1 MKLNKYYD
9 DLKDSYLFHTV
20 AVKTAEYAA
29 KHPDKKIIKL
39 GIGDVTRPLPATCV
53 EAMKAACDEQLT
65 VAGFKGYGPYEG
77 FDFLREAISSY
88 YAERGT
94 SVAAREIFVSDGA
107 KSDIGNILDLF
118 DRDNTVLV
126 PDPVYPV
133 YVDTNIMCGRK
144 VVYANAGEENGFL
157 PMPDENVSADLIYI
171 CSPNNPTG
179 AAYSREAL
187 KEWVRYAKEKNAVIL
202 YDAAY
207 EAFVTDP
214 ALARSIYEVD
224 GARECAIEFCSFS
237 KNAGFTGVRCGW
249 CVLPDELAVGG
260 KKLAAMWLRRQST
273 RYNGTPYII
282 QRGAEA
288 ALTGTGQAQIKENLD
303 YYKYNADIIGKG
315 LDSLGIYYTGGVN
328 SPYIWMKCPDGMGS
342 WEFFDLLLDECQV
355 VGTPGEGFGECG
367 KGFFRLTSFGT
378 HESTAEA
385 TERIKAKFGK

>member
-20 AVKTAEYAA
+20 AVKTAEYA
-29 KHPDKKIIKL
+29 KTHPDKKIIKL
-39 GIGDVTRPLPATCV
+39 GIGDVTRPLPAACV

-77 FDFLREAISSY
+77 FDFLREAIADY
-88 YAERGT
+88 YAERGV
-94 SVAAREIFVSDGA
+94 SVAAHEIFVSDGA

-133 YVDTNIMCGRK
+133 YVDTNVMCGRK
-144 VVYANAGEENGFL
+144 VLYARADEKNGFL
-157 PMPDENVSADLIYI
+157 PMPDEAVSADLIYI

-179 AAYSREAL
+179 AAYTKEAL
-187 KEWVRYAKEKNAVIL
+187 KEWVKYAKEHNALIL

-214 ALARSIYEVD
+214 ALARSIYEID
-224 GARECAIEFCSFS
+224 GARDCSIEFCSFS
-237 KNAGFTGVRCGW
+237 KNAGFTGVRCGY
-249 CVLPDELAVGG
+249 CILPDGLVVNG
-260 KKLAAMWLRRQST
+260 KKLSDMWLRRQST
-273 RYNGTPYII
+273 RYNGAPYII
-282 QRGAEA
+282 QRGAA
-288 ALTGTGQAQIKENLD
+288 AVFSKEGQAQAAENLA
-303 YYKYNADIIGKG
+303 YYKKNAQTIGKC
-315 LDSLGIYYTGGVN
+315 LDGLGIYYTGGVN
-328 SPYIWMKCPDGMGS
+328 SPYIWLKCPDNMGS

-367 KGFFRLTSFGT
+367 KGFFRLTSFNT
-378 HESTAEA
+378 HENTAEA
-385 TERIKAKFGK
+385 AERITRRFAK

>member
-20 AVKTAEYAA
+20 AVKTAEYV
-29 KHPDKKIIKL
+29 KKNPDKRIIKL
-39 GIGDVTRPLPATCV
+39 GIGDVTRPLPAACV
-53 EAMKAACDEQLT
+53 EAMKNACDEQLT
-65 VAGFKGYGPYEG
+65 AGGFRGYGPYEG
-77 FDFLREAISSY
+77 FDFLREAIAAY
-88 YAERGT
+88 YARRKTRVG
-94 SVAAREIFVSDGA
+94 AHEIYVSDGA

-144 VVYANAGEENGFL
+144 VIYADAGEENGFL
-157 PMPDENVSADLIYI
+157 PMPDDSVAADLIYI

-179 AAYSREAL
+179 AAYTREAL
-187 KEWVRYAKEKNAVIL
+187 KEWVKYAKEHNALIL

-207 EAFVTDP
+207 EAFVTDN
-214 ALARSIYEVD
+214 ALARSLYETD

-237 KNAGFTGVRCGW
+237 KNAGFTGERCGY
-249 CVLPDELAVGG
+249 CVLPDELTVNG
-260 KKLAAMWLRRQST
+260 KKLADMWLRRQST

-288 ALTGTGQAQIKENLD
+288 ALTDEGQAQIKENLD
-303 YYKYNADIIGKG
+303 YYKKNADMIGNC
-315 LDSLGIYYTGGVN
+315 LDDLGIYYTGGVN
-328 SPYIWMKCPDGMGS
+328 SPYIWLKCPDNMGS
-342 WEFFDLLLDECQV
+342 WEFFDLLLNECQV

-367 KGFFRLTSFGT
+367 KGYFRLTSFNT
-378 HESTAEA
+378 HENTVEA
-385 TERIKAKFGK
+385 AERIRARFGK

>member
-1 MKLNKYYD
+1 MKLNKFYD

-20 AVKTAEYAA
+20 ATKTAEYA
-29 KHPDKKIIKL
+29 KQNPDKKIIKL
-39 GIGDVTRPLPATCV
+39 GIGDVTRPLPAACI

-77 FDFLREAISSY
+77 FDFLREAISAY
-88 YAERGT
+88 YAQRGT
-94 SVAAREIFVSDGA
+94 KVGAHEIYVSDGA

-144 VVYANAGEENGFL
+144 VIYADAGEENGFL
-157 PMPDENVSADLIYI
+157 PMPDDSVAADLIYI

-179 AAYSREAL
+179 AAYDREAL
-187 KEWVRYAKEKNAVIL
+187 KEWVRYARERGAIIL

-207 EAFVTDP
+207 EAFVTDNS
-214 ALARSIYEVD
+214 LARSIYEID

-237 KNAGFTGVRCGW
+237 KNAGFTGERCGYA
-249 CVLPDELAVGG
+249 VLPDELVVDG
-260 KKLAAMWLRRQST
+260 KKLADMWLRRQST

-282 QRGAEA
+282 QRGAAA
-288 ALTGTGQAQIKENLD
+288 ALTDIGQAQINENLD
-303 YYKYNADIIGKG
+303 YYKKNADVIGKC
-315 LDSLGIYYTGGVN
+315 LDGLGIYYTGGVN
-328 SPYIWMKCPDGMGS
+328 SPYIWLKCPDNMGS
-342 WEFFDLLLDECQV
+342 WEFFDLLLHECQV
-355 VGTPGEGFGECG
+355 VGTPGEGFGKCG
-367 KGFFRLTSFGT
+367 KGYFRLTSFNT
-378 HESTAEA
+378 HENTAEA

>member
-1 MKLNKYYD
+1 MKLNKFYD

-20 AVKTAEYAA
+20 ATKTAEYA
-29 KHPDKKIIKL
+29 KQNPDKKIIKL
-39 GIGDVTRPLPATCV
+39 GIGDVTRPLPAACI

-77 FDFLREAISSY
+77 FDFLREAISAY
-88 YAERGT
+88 YAKRGT
-94 SVAAREIFVSDGA
+94 KVGAHEIYVSDGA

-144 VVYANAGEENGFL
+144 VIYADAGEENGFL

-179 AAYSREAL
+179 AAYDREAL
-187 KEWVRYAKEKNAVIL
+187 NEWVRYARERGAIIL

-207 EAFVTDP
+207 EAFVMDNS
-214 ALARSIYEVD
+214 LARSIYEID
-224 GARECAIEFCSFS
+224 GAKECAIEFCSFS
-237 KNAGFTGVRCGW
+237 KNAGFTGERCGYA
-249 CVLPDELAVGG
+249 VLPDELVVDG
-260 KKLAAMWLRRQST
+260 KKLADMWLRRQST

-282 QRGAEA
+282 QRGAAA
-288 ALTGTGQAQIKENLD
+288 ALANIGQAQIKENLD
-303 YYKYNADIIGKG
+303 YYKKNADIIGKC
-315 LDSLGIYYTGGVN
+315 LDGLGIYYTGGVN
-328 SPYIWMKCPDGMGS
+328 SPYIWLKCPDNMGS
-342 WEFFDLLLDECQV
+342 WEFFDLLLHECQV
-355 VGTPGEGFGECG
+355 VGTPGEGFGKCG
-367 KGFFRLTSFGT
+367 KGYFRLTSFNT
-378 HESTAEA
+378 HENTAEA